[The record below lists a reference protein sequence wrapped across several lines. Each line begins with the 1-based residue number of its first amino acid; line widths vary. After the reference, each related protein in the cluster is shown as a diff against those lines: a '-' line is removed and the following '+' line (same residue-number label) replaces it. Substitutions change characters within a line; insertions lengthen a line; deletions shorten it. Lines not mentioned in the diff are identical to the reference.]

1 MEEIWQVF
9 SGIQSW
15 DCGICGRK
23 AVILRVYTQLEEWE
37 TQVVWS
43 INRNCFTVFRVQ
55 LITRNVGIVE
65 EFM

>member
-9 SGIQSW
+9 LGIQSW

-37 TQVVWS
+37 TQVV
-43 INRNCFTVFRVQ
+43 
-55 LITRNVGIVE
+55 
-65 EFM
+65 